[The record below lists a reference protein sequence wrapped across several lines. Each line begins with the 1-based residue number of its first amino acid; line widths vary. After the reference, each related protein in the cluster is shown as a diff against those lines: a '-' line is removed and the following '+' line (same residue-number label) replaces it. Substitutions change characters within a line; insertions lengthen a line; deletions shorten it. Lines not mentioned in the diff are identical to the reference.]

1 MNINNIWQ
9 DISNK
14 PLEYV
19 TLVLA
24 VLGAAFSSDADQIVR
39 GAGFFLWIFS
49 NGYLLLGFIRQKSI
63 PYSILFVLYEIFNI
77 RGVWN
82 NWLV

>member
-14 PLEYV
+14 PLEYI

-49 NGYLLLGFIRQKSI
+49 NGYLLFGFIRQRNI
-63 PYSILFVLYEIFNI
+63 PYSVLFVLYEIFNI

-82 NWLV
+82 NWM